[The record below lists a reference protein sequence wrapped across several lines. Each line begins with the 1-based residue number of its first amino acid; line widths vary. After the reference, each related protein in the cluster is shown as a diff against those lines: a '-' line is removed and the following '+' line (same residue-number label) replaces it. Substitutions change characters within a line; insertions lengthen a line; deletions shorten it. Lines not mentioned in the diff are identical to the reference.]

1 MFLNAQNPIF
11 FSGGFAP
18 RTPYKKYLLGF
29 LTLASVLIGSTDVS
43 PWGGYCSDFHEKK
56 TCGTPYEFSRFF
68 EKSTCFNEFHEVKKT
83 CGTPYKF

>member
-29 LTLASVLIGSTDVS
+29 FTLASVLIGSTDVS
-43 PWGGYCSDFHEKK
+43 PWGTQTRIILLRTKILKQHIRREDVEWYQNVVLVHIVAYMRR
-56 TCGTPYEFSRFF
+56 TAI
-68 EKSTCFNEFHEVKKT
+68 
-83 CGTPYKF
+83 